1 MKKDKTIYWIAT
13 AIIGFVMMFSL
24 YKMFTPDYDR
34 LSLPNYLRTEL
45 AVFKIAGLI
54 VLFIPQFSTRL
65 KEWAY
70 SGFGVTLISA
80 SVAHYCS
87 GDSLIRSL
95 EPIIFLVI
103 LAISNSYLHKIEK
116 AVHEESSLPEREAV
130 TNALTRQ

>member
-13 AIIGFVMMFSL
+13 AIIGFVMIFSL

-34 LSLPNYLRTEL
+34 LSLPNYLRIEL
-45 AVFKIAGLI
+45 AVFKITGLI
-54 VLFIPQFSTRL
+54 VLFLPQFSTRL

-70 SGFGVTLISA
+70 SGFGITLISA

-103 LAISNSYLHKIEK
+103 LAISNHYLHKIEE
-116 AVHEESSLPEREAV
+116 AVHEKSSITECDAL
-130 TNALTRQ
+130 TNALTPQ